1 MPRLLFLTIF
11 CFVLLIT
18 KLQGQ
23 YKLDI
28 TLNDSTKISGEFRWT
43 QDKLTQTST
52 KKIYKYRDISEFI
65 QYGENFTNHFHIIR
79 YKRNRKNK
87 TYRFALGYKV
97 YSGQKIE
104 LYHAYFG
111 VDRIDYKVKNKYNSN
126 TEIFARK
133 RNEKYVYSLQILD
146 GIGTVGIMKR
156 LEEFFTDCPR
166 IITLVKKGMINKMK
180 TLQIVSQYE
189 VVCPEPF

>member
-11 CFVLLIT
+11 CFVLLIA

-52 KKIYKYRDISEFI
+52 KEIYKYRDISKFV
-65 QYGENFTNHFHIIR
+65 QHGENFTNHFHIIR
-79 YKRNRKNK
+79 YKRNRKTKN
-87 TYRFALGYKV
+87 YRFALGYKV
-97 YSGQKIE
+97 YTGPKIE

-111 VDRIDYKVKNKYNSN
+111 GNPIDYYVENRYN
-126 TEIFARK
+126 
-133 RNEKYVYSLQILD
+133 
-146 GIGTVGIMKR
+146 
-156 LEEFFTDCPR
+156 
-166 IITLVKKGMINKMK
+166 
-180 TLQIVSQYE
+180 
-189 VVCPEPF
+189 